1 MNSSFKRGLFIVT
14 LTGVISISGETA
26 EASDDHV
33 EMSLPGVGIEAVL
46 DDCRAADSDIDVVL
60 ILDELMPDDLRAYRA
75 VLDTLSARE
84 RICGFIAGRAEL
96 MAWERSD
103 AFQLC
108 YDAVPIM
115 GTLDELKAL
124 ITADD
129 VARAVRIG
137 ACNVYHGCA
146 HNMLHG
152 RSADVLRGLLKSAVF
167 TLQAIAFA
175 RTGTYERRHAALGE
189 HLTGDDLT
197 LWRACARVKADLDV
211 AHGEFEA
218 LSAQLLSWARLHI
231 AINK

>member
-1 MNSSFKRGLFIVT
+1 MAFCL
-14 LTGVISISGETA
+14 A
-26 EASDDHV
+26 EW
-33 EMSLPGVGIEAVL
+33 LKGY
-46 DDCRAADSDIDVVL
+46 RAAVEAEFGARVWFMGIQGSYGRGEAGPDSDIDVVL
-60 ILDELMPDDLRAYRA
+60 ILDELTPDDLRAYRA

-152 RSADVLRGLLKSAVF
+152 RSADVLRGLLKSAMF

-197 LWRACARVKADLDV
+197 LWRACARVKADPDV